1 MERVF
6 QKSRNFKEAEDWDIL
21 QHVRMTPAQR
31 QEAARQF
38 RGRVYGK
45 DAPDVREAHRIG
57 LDQLIA
63 NKEAIGRPK
72 DLEDLKYLRK
82 TKEDNPS

>member
-1 MERVF
+1 MEPGI
-6 QKSRNFKEAEDWDIL
+6 IL
-21 QHVRMTPAQR
+21 QFGVPPNRIDLVNHIDGVTFEESWTGKKIISMNIS
-31 QEAARQF
+31 
-38 RGRVYGK
+38 GRSIPVYY
-45 DAPDVREAHRIG
+45 IG